1 MMEPRPGASVETEQ
15 GAVVIRPAIVRDVG
29 DMLEIINDY
38 AKAQV
43 MLPRSPLFLYENL
56 RDFVVAEQGGR
67 LLGCGSVHVVWGD
80 LGEIRS
86 IAVRPEAKSQGLGK
100 ALALALIEQAD
111 QLMLPRVYAFTYV
124 PGFFEKLG
132 FRRVEHREL
141 PHKVY
146 GDCLN
151 CPKFNACDEV
161 AVVKDLR
168 PIAEAFPTRGPLSGG
183 ADWLFRGPVPKQA
196 DD

>member
-1 MMEPRPGASVETEQ
+1 MTQ
-15 GAVVIRPAIVRDVG
+15 GQPQSEAGIGQGEVVIRSAIVRDVG

-67 LLGCGSVHVVWGD
+67 ILGCGSLHVVWGD

-86 IAVRPEAKSQGLGK
+86 IAVRPETKGQGLGK
-100 ALALALIEQAD
+100 ALALALIDQAD
-111 QLMLPRVYAFTYV
+111 QLFLPRVYAFTYV

-196 DD
+196 DE